1 MKWNKKYALGIAAI
15 DAQHKQLFRLSDD
28 LDTALQNGIRTEDL
42 DALLIRLKQYAARHF
57 TLEER
62 QMADLDYAGLVEQQE
77 THEEFVHRFSE
88 LHQQLATDG
97 LSAELTNLL
106 QQELSGWIRD
116 HVTGM
121 DQEFGSFYKSRG

>member
-15 DAQHKQLFRLSDD
+15 DAQHRQLFRLSDD
-28 LDTALQNGIRTEDL
+28 LDAALQNGIRAEDL
-42 DALLIRLKQYAARHF
+42 DALLLRLKQYATRHF

-62 QMADLDYAGLVEQQE
+62 KMADLNYAGLVEQQK
-77 THEEFVHRFSE
+77 THEEFVHRFGE

-97 LSAELTNLL
+97 LSEELANLL
-106 QQELSGWIRD
+106 QLELSGWIRN

-121 DQEFGSFYKSRG
+121 DQQFGSFYKARD

>member
-15 DAQHKQLFRLSDD
+15 DAQHRQLFRLSDD
-28 LDTALQNGIRTEDL
+28 LDAALQNGIRTEDL
-42 DALLIRLKQYAARHF
+42 DALLLRLKQYAARHF

-62 QMADLDYAGLVEQQE
+62 QMADLNYAGLVEQQKK
-77 THEEFVHRFSE
+77 HEEFVHRFGD
-88 LHQQLATDG
+88 LHQQLTTDG
-97 LSAELTNLL
+97 LSAELANLL

-121 DQEFGSFYKSRG
+121 DQQFGSFYKSRA